1 MQLRSYCLTMLV
13 LIDLFLC
20 RTGQGAQTVRQ
31 TPVTTSA
38 PNMPPP
44 RRPQTSS
51 TSSSQQGKTGQS
63 LNFPSVPTHTPVR
76 FPAPAAGGL
85 KTKTA
90 PPAATKTAVPPTTA
104 MPKSARAVLPAGD
117 KQGNGKGKGNIQSYG
132 QYLTTSLSVAANVA
146 GKAITQP
153 TFQMLT
159 DIVDYRMEDADKM
172 SGQKRALSDDEDNNE
187 RDNEHTGSGSASK
200 KLVVEHGLTAKV
212 GKKTD

>member
-1 MQLRSYCLTMLV
+1 MFVLV
-13 LIDLFLC
+13 VLFLC
-20 RTGQGAQTVRQ
+20 HTGSGAQTVRR
-31 TPVTTSA
+31 TPMPTSA
-38 PNMPPP
+38 QNMPPP
-44 RRPQTSS
+44 HRSQTSS
-51 TSSSQQGKTGQS
+51 TSGPQQGKTGQS
-63 LNFPSVPTHTPVR
+63 VNFPSVPTHTPVR

-85 KTKTA
+85 RNKTA
-90 PPAATKTAVPPTTA
+90 PPAATKTTAPPTA
-104 MPKSARAVLPAGD
+104 VMPKSARAVSPAGD
-117 KQGNGKGKGNIQSYG
+117 KQGKGKGKGNIQSYG

-172 SGQKRALSDDEDNNE
+172 SGQKRTLSDDEDNNE

-212 GKKTD
+212 GKKMD

>member
-1 MQLRSYCLTMLV
+1 MLV

-51 TSSSQQGKTGQS
+51 TSGPQQGKTGQS
-63 LNFPSVPTHTPVR
+63 VNFPSVPTHTPVR
-76 FPAPAAGGL
+76 FPTPPTGGL
-85 KTKTA
+85 KNKKA
-90 PPAATKTAVPPTTA
+90 PPAATKTTAPPTTA
-104 MPKSARAVLPAGD
+104 MPKSVRAVSPAGD
-117 KQGNGKGKGNIQSYG
+117 KQGKGKGKGKGNVQSYG

-153 TFQMLT
+153 TFQMLS
-159 DIVDYRMEDADKM
+159 DIVDYRMEDADKV
-172 SGQKRALSDDEDNNE
+172 SGHKRALSDDEDNGE
-187 RDNEHTGSGSASK
+187 KDNEQNGPGSVSK
-200 KLVVEHGLTAKV
+200 KLVVAHGLTTTV